1 MEKWIDYAVLDHV
14 IAMLNDDVIRMVGF
28 KPEHIQFF
36 LVVVLV
42 MSLMWVSRP
51 IIEWMM
57 VKNWN
62 TFASY
67 FTSSLITIAFLQL
80 VDRYAMSQEQSTLP
94 DYYWSICLLAVS
106 SYGVMYVLLK
116 MCKKTWTHLRER
128 AKKQA
133 A

>member
-1 MEKWIDYAVLDHV
+1 MDKWIDYSVLDHV
-14 IAMLNDDVIRMVGF
+14 IAMLNDDVIRMIGF
-28 KPEHIQFF
+28 KPEHVQFF
-36 LVVVLV
+36 LVFVLV
-42 MSLMWVSRP
+42 MSLMWVARP

-80 VDRYAMSQEQSTLP
+80 VDRYAMSQEQSALP

-106 SYGVMYVLLK
+106 SYGVMYVLFKLF
-116 MCKKTWTHLRER
+116 KKTWTHLRER